1 MLYKCYKIV
10 IVVSLTKRKWGNQ
23 MIVYSG
29 TKKVFSED
37 VLNGTIADK
46 IKQDLYDKG
55 IHDENTREYMAWT
68 NSMRFMKDALDDK
81 DIPDNV
87 NVSIEYEIPLTSK
100 RVDFIIA
107 GSDELG
113 DDNVII
119 IELKQW
125 TTAEKV
131 NDDEC
136 HTVKAFV
143 AGKDR
148 EVPHPCYQAY
158 SYKVH
163 IMNYAEAASDPH
175 MHLIPCAFC
184 HNFRE
189 EDRFQ
194 LENPIYS
201 PWLKEAPLFLKQ
213 DLLKLTAFIKKRITK
228 VSPNGNLL
236 YEIDSGRIRPTK
248 ALQDCLSNMMKG
260 KQEFILLDD
269 QITVYDRCLK
279 AFNDSLVDHK
289 KRTLIVQGG
298 PGTGKSVLAINLL
311 CTILKEGKN
320 VAYVT
325 KNSAPRNCYVDIL
338 AKGKPKEKV
347 AVKELFRS
355 PFGLC
360 HEANNVYDCLIVDEA
375 HRLVKQQ
382 YGDFQGVNQIKECI
396 DASLVSIFFIDETQ
410 RITTQDIGSVQ
421 GIKDWAI
428 KEGISQDCIIA
439 DEDMYLRS
447 EFRCNG
453 SDGYLAFLDNL
464 LGIRQTANR
473 YFDYEGFD
481 IKVFDN
487 PCLMREELRKKN
499 TNNKAR
505 MVAGYCFDWNVKHNR
520 GEWDIVLD
528 DGKFKAKWNLTKDG
542 LEWAIKPNS
551 FDEVGCIHTSQGL
564 EFDYVG
570 VIIGDDL
577 LYRNGKV
584 ITNRNAISRD
594 DNSSKIRTC
603 KDSVLADQ
611 LIRNT
616 YKVLLTRGQKGCYI
630 YCTDTELRKYLKEM
644 IVHVN
649 K

>member
-1 MLYKCYKIV
+1 
-10 IVVSLTKRKWGNQ
+10 

-29 TKKVFSED
+29 TKKAFSED
-37 VLNGTIADK
+37 VLNGVIADK
-46 IKQDLYDKG
+46 IKQDLFDKG

-68 NSMRFMKDALDDK
+68 NSMRFMKDALEDRDISDD
-81 DIPDNV
+81 IS
-87 NVSIEYEIPLTSK
+87 VSIEYEIPLTSK

-125 TTAEKV
+125 STATKV

-136 HTVKAFV
+136 HTVRAFV
-143 AGKDR
+143 AGKER
-148 EVPHPCYQAY
+148 EVAHPCYQAY

-184 HNFRE
+184 HNFQESSRN
-189 EDRFQ
+189 Q
-194 LENPIYS
+194 LEDPIYA
-201 PWLKEAPLFLKQ
+201 PWLKEAPLFLKK
-213 DLLKLTAFIKKRITK
+213 DLFKLTDFIKKRITK

-248 ALQDCLSNMMKG
+248 ALQDCLASMLAG

-279 AFNDSLVDHK
+279 AFKDSLNDEK
-289 KRTLIVQGG
+289 KRVLIVQGG

-311 CTILKEGKN
+311 CTMIKQGKN

-338 AKGKPKEKV
+338 SKGNMKGKV

-360 HEANNVYDCLIVDEA
+360 HVGNESYDCLLIDEA

-382 YGDFQGVNQIKECI
+382 YGDFQGTNQIKECI
-396 DASLVSIFFIDETQ
+396 DAALVSIFFIDETQ
-410 RITTQDIGSVQ
+410 RITAQDIGSVDN
-421 GIKDWAI
+421 IKNWASQ
-428 KEGISQDCIIA
+428 EGVSSDCIIC

-453 SDGYLAFLDNL
+453 SDGYLSFLDNL
-464 LGIRQTANR
+464 LGIRETANR
-473 YFDYEGFD
+473 IFDYEGFD
-481 IKVFDN
+481 IKVFDD
-487 PCLMREELRKKN
+487 PCEMREELRSKN
-499 TNNKAR
+499 RNNKAR
-505 MVAGYCFDWNVKHNR
+505 MLAGYCFDWNVKNNR
-520 GEWDIVLD
+520 GDWDIVLD
-528 DGKFKAKWNLTKDG
+528 NGRFQAKWNLPKDG
-542 LEWAIKPNS
+542 AEWAIKPNS

-570 VIIGDDL
+570 VIIGNDL

-584 ITNRNAISRD
+584 ITNRDAISKD
-594 DNSSKIRTC
+594 DKTSKIRTC
-603 KDSVLADQ
+603 KDQLLADQ

-630 YCTDTELRKYLKEM
+630 YCTDKELREYIKSCLLK
-644 IVHVN
+644 